1 MSLPRTW
8 LFCKD
13 TNINQ
18 KNSIWHLVCT
28 DLRRAMRGLMQRV
41 LCAVSFSKH
50 VSQHSSGSSHKL
62 YKCCIL
68 KRSEKIKVKAILYA
82 GRRYCD
88 WSGRHVK
95 PQGLFGHV
103 HVKARRKPVEM
114 KSRDWGGGGSLKQMV
129 WAMEV
134 RPFPSSG
141 VALRGCAASC
151 KFPLNV
157 PTLEQLGSTRLRE
170 PFPGPSPRSVWTVSQ
185 SVGQGWDFCPFVQP
199 PPDFKPFY
207 VSLVTWWLFTFDDRM
222 I

>member
-50 VSQHSSGSSHKL
+50 VSQHSFGSSHKL

-68 KRSEKIKVKAILYA
+68 KRSEKIKVKAIQYA

-95 PQGLFGHV
+95 PQGLFGHI

-114 KSRDWGGGGSLKQMV
+114 KSRDFSQGVCVQGEFKADGVSDGGQVFSLLGG
-129 WAMEV
+129 
-134 RPFPSSG
+134 
-141 VALRGCAASC
+141 C
-151 KFPLNV
+151 
-157 PTLEQLGSTRLRE
+157 
-170 PFPGPSPRSVWTVSQ
+170 
-185 SVGQGWDFCPFVQP
+185 SVGLCCIP
-199 PPDFKPFY
+199 
-207 VSLVTWWLFTFDDRM
+207 
-222 I
+222 